1 MVSSRC
7 SNHVIYGFCK
17 VWFGENKSEARC
29 HILNPNNM
37 RDAHHIYMNIGR
49 PARHGRTATHV
60 FSYACDMIK
69 FKAFPYHFAGWTQE
83 SPVKDNWSA
92 II

>member
-1 MVSSRC
+1 
-7 SNHVIYGFCK
+7 
-17 VWFGENKSEARC
+17 
-29 HILNPNNM
+29 M
-37 RDAHHIYMNIGR
+37 RDAHHIYMNTGR
-49 PARHGRTATHV
+49 PVRHGRTATHV